1 LSTRQQDEPL
11 TVCFF
16 CPRFVEN
23 GDTPTTLATKLIDKV
38 QKTGSIRCPSGPNHK
53 TTDQA
58 AKVAVRSGWR
68 GANRSRGAFFLK
80 ESGPFE
86 GISNGRQANGTPFAQ
101 TTSE

>member
-38 QKTGSIRCPSGPNHK
+38 QKTGSTDARPGPTTRRLTRQQKLPSEAAGGEQIGPVVHF
-53 TTDQA
+53 
-58 AKVAVRSGWR
+58 S
-68 GANRSRGAFFLK
+68 
-80 ESGPFE
+80 
-86 GISNGRQANGTPFAQ
+86 
-101 TTSE
+101 